1 MLDDLCLRGIS
12 LGYFQYLNGED
23 ATSPIEDFLRG
34 MSLGYFQ
41 YLVGPST
48 ESDNLITTGISL
60 KEGPYTTT
68 GTPGGEGGRGTITST
83 YYKIIRK

>member
-1 MLDDLCLRGIS
+1 
-12 LGYFQYLNGED
+12 
-23 ATSPIEDFLRG
+23 